1 MLIQSLFRKD
11 NIKVRWKILFVDISN
26 IIWLIIEKY
35 IFFNKK
41 ESFWNYRI
49 LTITLFRIVQK
60 IFNIKLQK
68 IYIFLN
74 HLGEISFKYTL
85 ILTGLHVINMKWT
98 LRLKN
103 YSIKKI
109 CFQMIFKVSELRKLF
124 CMIVKF
130 GMIRSEKR
138 NVLNLFLLKFCQSQ
152 LFYNLSKTKLGRSI
166 FFPGRRHKI
175 INNYWYLKLRFPLI
189 NFQNF

>member
-1 MLIQSLFRKD
+1 LLIQSLFRKD

-49 LTITLFRIVQK
+49 LTITLFRILQK

-130 GMIRSEKR
+130 GMIRSEKEMFWICFYSSFVSHSYFITSQKLSSDVQYFFR
-138 NVLNLFLLKFCQSQ
+138 EGDIKLL
-152 LFYNLSKTKLGRSI
+152 TI
-166 FFPGRRHKI
+166 TDT
-175 INNYWYLKLRFPLI
+175 
-189 NFQNF
+189 